1 MGAGNNTGRRAGRG
15 GMNDSVEWLGIAGI
29 AILLAWYAL
38 AAAWLRHRRHVPA
51 PPPADAVLSPA
62 EIRFL
67 YKGACDGRTLLV
79 AILDLVARGALSIKH
94 RPNGT
99 SYIERSLDA
108 VADDE
113 LPDDERIVRSS
124 LFRAGNRMVDLTD
137 SREDALL
144 HAGIALRRWLERR
157 YVSGPGLTRR
167 FWVGLLLAGGA
178 LAAGVI
184 VMTAAGT
191 GVYGIGYV
199 AALVGFYIFG
209 LVSVV
214 STILFVQQFRDV
226 NFVLKLVIVLTIV
239 SMLPII
245 LVLIAGT
252 LIDYY
257 DHLGIVGLVPF
268 VLPLIGGWLL
278 LRVGRAQFDAP
289 SSAMA
294 QMNDWYGRL
303 MAVSSPEVDGARADG
318 SIVPIPIVAVALD
331 AGDDAF
337 GRLGLIFDDLAI
349 PSGRIRFFGA
359 PESASDDFG
368 SIGLAMPRF

>member
-1 MGAGNNTGRRAGRG
+1 MNNG
-15 GMNDSVEWLGIAGI
+15 GMWLGIAGI

-38 AAAWLRHRRHVPA
+38 AAAWLKRRRHVPA
-51 PPPADAVLSPA
+51 PPKLDAVLSPA

-67 YKGACDGRTLLV
+67 YKGVCDGRTLLV
-79 AILDLVARGALSIKH
+79 AILDLVARGALSLKQ
-94 RPNGT
+94 RSNGT
-99 SYIERSLDA
+99 AYIERSLDA
-108 VADDE
+108 VDDSV
-113 LPDDERIVRSS
+113 LPEDAAIVRAA

-137 SREDALL
+137 AREDALL

-157 YVSGPGLTRR
+157 YIGGPGLTRR
-167 FWVGLLLAGGA
+167 GWVWLLVAGGA

-184 VMTAAGT
+184 VMIAAGT

-199 AALVGFYIFG
+199 AALVGFYVFG

-214 STILFVQQFRDV
+214 STILFVQQFFEV

-257 DHLGIVGLVPF
+257 DHHGVVGILPF
-268 VLPLIGGWLL
+268 VLPLIGSWLL
-278 LRVGRAQFDAP
+278 MRIGRSQFELLPSAIRQMDAWHQRLQVAP
-289 SSAMA
+289 
-294 QMNDWYGRL
+294 DGTGR
-303 MAVSSPEVDGARADG
+303 SGTIDPQT
-318 SIVPIPIVAVALD
+318 IVAVALD

-337 GRLGLIFDDLAI
+337 GRLGPVFDDLAI

-368 SIGLAMPRF
+368 SIGLAMPRW

>member
-1 MGAGNNTGRRAGRG
+1 MSDG
-15 GMNDSVEWLGIAGI
+15 SFWVGIAGI

-38 AAAWLRHRRHVPA
+38 AGTWLARRRHVPA
-51 PPPADAVLSPA
+51 PPEPDAVLSPA

-79 AILDLVARGALSIKH
+79 AILDLVAKGALSLKR

-99 SYIERSLDA
+99 AYIERSLDT

-113 LPDDERIVRSS
+113 LPEDGRIVRTS

-137 SREDALL
+137 AREDALL
-144 HAGIALRRWLERR
+144 HTGIALRRWLERR
-157 YVSGPGLTRR
+157 YIGIPGLTRR
-167 FWVGLLLAGGA
+167 GWAGLLLAGGA
-178 LAAGVI
+178 LAAGAI
-184 VMTAAGT
+184 VVSAAST
-191 GVYGIGYV
+191 GAYGMGYV
-199 AALVGFYIFG
+199 AFLVGFYIFG
-209 LVSVV
+209 LISVV

-239 SMLPII
+239 SMLPLI
-245 LVLIAGT
+245 LVLLAGT

-257 DHLGIVGLVPF
+257 DHHGIVGLVPF
-268 VLPLIGGWLL
+268 VLPLIGSWLL
-278 LRVGRAQFDAP
+278 IRIGRAQFDVP
-289 SSAMA
+289 SSAMG

-303 MAVSSPEVDGARADG
+303 LAVSAPQADGARADA
-318 SIVPIPIVAVALD
+318 SIDPISIVAVALD
-331 AGDDAF
+331 AGDGAF
-337 GRLGLIFDDLAI
+337 GRLGSVFDDLAI